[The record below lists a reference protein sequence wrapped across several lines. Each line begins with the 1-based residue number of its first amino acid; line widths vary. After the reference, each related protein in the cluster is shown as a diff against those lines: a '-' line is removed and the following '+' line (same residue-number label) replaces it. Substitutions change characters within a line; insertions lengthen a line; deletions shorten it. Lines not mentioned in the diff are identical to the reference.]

1 MIFCLINSAE
11 QSQNLRIKVSP
22 TAPQTIPNVTLG
34 FAGACV
40 RRYIAWYAASCHWG
54 NQIID
59 ICLHPGQDSRA
70 GIRRPATTTC
80 ECIRLATPAQ
90 VRGASRRRCRS
101 AYGVKGTG
109 VTGRRRGHRR
119 GDGVEVVSFN
129 QGVCSSRDVEC
140 VATHSVE
147 IVIDEL
153 DVLPTSTAN
162 LRGPP
167 GIVIEVVVRKG
178 DFVVRAEQ

>member
-1 MIFCLINSAE
+1 MINSAE
-11 QSQNLRIKVSP
+11 QSENLRTEVSP
-22 TAPQTIPNVTLG
+22 MVPQTVPNITLG
-34 FAGACV
+34 FSGACV

-54 NQIID
+54 NQIIN
-59 ICLHPGQDSRA
+59 IGLHPGQDSRA
-70 GIRRPATTTC
+70 GIRRPATTTR
-80 ECIRLATPAQ
+80 ECIRLAAPAQ
-90 VRGASRRRCRS
+90 VRGASRRSCRS

-119 GDGVEVVSFN
+119 GDGVEVVAFN
-129 QGVCSSRDVEC
+129 QGICSSRDVEC

-147 IVIDEL
+147 IVVNEL
-153 DVLPTSTAN
+153 DVLHTSTTN
-162 LRGPP
+162 LRGAA